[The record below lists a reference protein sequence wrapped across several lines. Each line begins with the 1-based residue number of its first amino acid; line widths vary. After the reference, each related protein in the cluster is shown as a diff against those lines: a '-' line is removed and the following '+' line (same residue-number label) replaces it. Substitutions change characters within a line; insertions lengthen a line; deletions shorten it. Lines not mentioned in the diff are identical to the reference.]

1 MNTRVLLAVFTAL
14 ILLIVSQTPVAA
26 DPPVRKVTVTGTAII
41 HVVPDEMHWTVQ
53 ISVNDST
60 LARAKTRH
68 DASLSAA
75 LLYIKGLGAAVK
87 DLQTGGIRFDKNL
100 YPGNDAYAK
109 AHPYSC
115 STQLTFTLVDFEKY
129 GPIADALSKLD
140 GAQVQGV
147 DYATSGEAVTRRDAL
162 KRALLDAHDKAS
174 DLATTAGCYIDK
186 PLEVIEQEA
195 FDVRPAMRNASYSGL
210 ADVDA
215 TPAAVAGQIEISA
228 KVIAT
233 YDLYYK

>member
-1 MNTRVLLAVFTAL
+1 MTIRLCLVLLTAL
-14 ILLIVSQTPVAA
+14 FLSTPLLA
-26 DPPVRKVTVTGTAII
+26 DPPLRKVTVTGTAII
-41 HVVPDEMHWTVQ
+41 HVVPDEMHWTV
-53 ISVNDST
+53 SVSINDST
-60 LARAKTRH
+60 LAKAKARH
-68 DASLSAA
+68 DVSLAAA
-75 LLYIKGLGAAVK
+75 LAFIKGLGAAVK
-87 DLQTGGIRFDKNL
+87 DLQTGGIRFEKNL
-100 YPGNDAYAK
+100 YPGDDSFIK
-109 AHPYSC
+109 THPFSC
-115 STQLTFTLVDFEKY
+115 STQLTFTLTDFEKY

-147 DYATSGEAVTRRDAL
+147 DYATSTEATTRRDAL

-195 FDVRPAMRNASYSGL
+195 FDVRPATRNANYSAMG
-210 ADVDA
+210 DSGG
-215 TPAAVAGQIEISA
+215 TPQAVAGQIEISA